1 MSQLVLE
8 LPATLQQQL
17 ETLAQNEGVSLSHYI
32 TFALTR
38 QAMQA
43 YTVQA
48 VSENEISQQRMAFS
62 ALLQNL
68 GRASFAEIEQVM
80 QERETVTPE
89 AGLTPEI
96 VKRMRERIASQQP
109 SNGR

>member
-8 LPATLQQQL
+8 LPETLHHQL
-17 ETLAQNEGVSLSHYI
+17 QALAQNEGVSLSHYI

-38 QAMQA
+38 QATVA
-43 YTVQA
+43 YNVQA
-48 VSENEISQQRMAFS
+48 VPENEISRQRMAFS
-62 ALLQNL
+62 ALLQNF
-68 GRASFAEIEQVM
+68 GQTSFSEIEQVM

-96 VKRMRERIASQQP
+96 VKRLGDRIGSQQP
-109 SNGR
+109 SNGK